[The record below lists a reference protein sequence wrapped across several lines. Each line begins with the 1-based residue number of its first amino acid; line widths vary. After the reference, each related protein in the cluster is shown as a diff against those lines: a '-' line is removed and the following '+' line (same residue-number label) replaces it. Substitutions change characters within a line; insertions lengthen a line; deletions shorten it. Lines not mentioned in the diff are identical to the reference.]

1 VKLKV
6 KTVAFD
12 IPDSGCEMEDG
23 RYVLEVEPPFTAQ
36 DLIDRF
42 GFSDDT
48 TMVVNVNGNAVDN
61 DRELQE
67 TDYIMMMRAMYGG

>member
-1 VKLKV
+1 MKLKV

-42 GFSDDT
+42 DFPT
-48 TMVVNVNGNAVDN
+48 TP
-61 DRELQE
+61 LWW
-67 TDYIMMMRAMYGG
+67 